1 MRMRALEYIEGFKR
15 ILKTTQNWQEVMML
29 MFLNK
34 LGIKLETIKVKFKD
48 GETIESDWNTYWK
61 IRNLKYAVMLGY
73 LITKRKATI
82 FNYRGLRIEIPSEM
96 LDEAVSFID
105 LAERCVQA
113 GISIKAIGNSFIIK
127 LPSGIKILLPFPYPI
142 RSFYETFVKKIY
154 GNEDLNGKI
163 VLDVGAFIGDTAIY
177 FASRGAYVYAFEPFP
192 PFYNYAVKNIELNGL
207 QKRVKLYQL
216 ALADKNGVL
225 EFRYR
230 PDMWVSGSFGR
241 YYNSEAIAIT
251 HVECA
256 TLKTIMEML
265 GIHKAYLLKLD
276 CEGCEF
282 DVIPSSVDT
291 LPLFEKIVME
301 YHVKDVGKS
310 LKELLI
316 PLRRAGFLTKI
327 VGNHNY
333 GYIYAMRK

>member
-1 MRMRALEYIEGFKR
+1 MHMRALESIEGFKR
-15 ILKTTQNWQEVMML
+15 ILKTAQNWQEVIML

-73 LITKRKATI
+73 LITRRKTTI
-82 FNYRGLRIEIPSEM
+82 FNYRGLRIEIPREM

-127 LPSGIKILLPFPYPI
+127 LPSGVKMLLPFPYPI
-142 RSFYETFVKKIY
+142 RSVYETFVKKHY
-154 GNEDLNGKI
+154 GNEDLNGKV

-177 FASRGAYVYAFEPFP
+177 FASSGAYVYAFEPYP
-192 PFYNYAVKNIELNGL
+192 PFYNYAIKNIELNGL
-207 QKRVKLYQL
+207 QKKVKLYKL

-225 EFRYR
+225 EFKYR
-230 PDMWVSGSFGR
+230 PDLWEAGSFGR
-241 YYNSEAIAIT
+241 YYNSEAIAIA
-251 HVECA
+251 HVECV
-256 TLKTIMEML
+256 TLKTIMERL

-282 DVIPSSVDT
+282 DIIPSSVDI
-291 LPLFEKIVME
+291 LPHFEKIIME
-301 YHVKDVGKS
+301 YHVKDVGKN
-310 LKELLI
+310 LKELI
-316 PLRRAGFLTKI
+316 TPLRRAGFFTKK

-333 GYIYAMRK
+333 GLIYAMQK

>member
-1 MRMRALEYIEGFKR
+1 
-15 ILKTTQNWQEVMML
+15 
-29 MFLNK
+29 
-34 LGIKLETIKVKFKD
+34 
-48 GETIESDWNTYWK
+48 
-61 IRNLKYAVMLGY
+61 
-73 LITKRKATI
+73 
-82 FNYRGLRIEIPSEM
+82 
-96 LDEAVSFID
+96 
-105 LAERCVQA
+105 
-113 GISIKAIGNSFIIK
+113 
-127 LPSGIKILLPFPYPI
+127 
-142 RSFYETFVKKIY
+142 
-154 GNEDLNGKI
+154 
-163 VLDVGAFIGDTAIY
+163 
-177 FASRGAYVYAFEPFP
+177 
-192 PFYNYAVKNIELNGL
+192 
-207 QKRVKLYQL
+207 L